1 MTPVY
6 VRELR
11 TEISDSSVP
20 APPVPPDRR
29 APEAVAE
36 AAAIRADRARWL
48 AGRVAAEG
56 FDD

>member
-6 VRELR
+6 VRELH
-11 TEISDSSVP
+11 TEISESSVP
-20 APPVPPDRR
+20 APPVPPDPR

-36 AAAIRADRARWL
+36 VAAIGADRARWL
-48 AGRVAAEG
+48 ASRVAAEG

>member
-6 VRELR
+6 VRELH

-20 APPVPPDRR
+20 APSVTSDRR
-29 APEAVAE
+29 EPKAVAE
-36 AAAIRADRARWL
+36 EAAIGAERARWL
-48 AGRVAAEG
+48 ASRVAAEG